1 MGFVFSGRCT
11 RFVTVSIAASS
22 FLRYQWPFP
31 PLVRAS
37 NFQFLKEIKP
47 KPILVQLHSA
57 LSGKFY
63 RTNRPRLI
71 DIVALNH
78 QSFHGVDLST
88 FVFNSV

>member
-22 FLRYQWPFP
+22 FLRYQWP
-31 PLVRAS
+31 LVRAS

-47 KPILVQLHSA
+47 KPIFVQLHSA